1 MLFGKL
7 HCVCVK
13 AKEQEQDNV
22 TSTISS
28 FFPKAFSY
36 EYVRK
41 SLLINIFGIILVRII
56 KLL

>member
-41 SLLINIFGIILVRII
+41 SLLINIFGIILV
-56 KLL
+56 